1 MFTIDHSKPVLVTG
15 AGGYVAS
22 WIVKQLLDQG
32 YTVRGTVR
40 SLDAQDRYRHLERMA
55 APGAF
60 QPVAADLLVKGSFDA
75 AVQGCEVVIHTASP
89 FLGVGVQDPQRQ
101 LIEPALEGTLNV
113 LDAVQKSG
121 SVKKVVLTSSVAA
134 IAGDNAD
141 LQRTPQGLFTEADW
155 NTSSSAHYQPYPY
168 SKTVAERAAWT
179 VAHSQDRWR
188 LVTINPGFVMGP
200 SLTARVDSTSI
211 VTLRDF
217 LSGRFAL
224 GVPEFAFGVV
234 DVRDVAA
241 AHLAAAFRPDAEGRH
256 IVVSETGSLFGI
268 AQAIEQHF
276 PGRYRVPKWTLPKA
290 LAYVAGP
297 GFGLNWRFITRNIG
311 LPVAFD
317 TTKSQTRLGLRYIPF
332 SQTIQDHVE
341 QLLADGLI

>member
-1 MFTIDHSKPVLVTG
+1 MFTIDKNKPVLVTG

-40 SLDAQDRYRHLERMA
+40 HLDAKDRYQHLERAA
-55 APGAF
+55 APGSF

-75 AVQGCEVVIHTASP
+75 AAQGCEVVIHTASP
-89 FLGVGVQDPQRQ
+89 FLGVGVEDPHRQ

-113 LDAVQKSG
+113 LDAVQKAD

-134 IAGDNAD
+134 ICGDNAD
-141 LQRTPQGLFTEADW
+141 LQRTPRGIFTEADW
-155 NTSSSAHYQPYPY
+155 NESSSARHQPYPY
-168 SKTVAERAAWT
+168 SKTLAERAAWT
-179 VAHSQDRWR
+179 VAQGQDRWR

-200 SLTARVDSTSI
+200 SLSPRVDSTSI
-211 VTLRDF
+211 ATLRDF
-217 LSGRFAL
+217 LRGRFAW
-224 GVPEFAFGVV
+224 GVPALAFGVV

-241 AHLAAAFRPDAEGRH
+241 AHLAAAFRADAEGRH
-256 IVVSETGSLFGI
+256 IVVGEGGSLLGI
-268 AQAIEQHF
+268 AQAIERHF
-276 PGRYRVPKWTLPKA
+276 PGRYKLPKRTLPKV

-297 GFGLNWRFITRNIG
+297 GFGLTWRFIARNIG

-317 TTKSQTRLGLRYIPF
+317 NTKSQTRLGLRYIPF

-341 QLLADGLI
+341 QLLADGLV